1 MEMVKKCAETSHFH
15 LCNVAKMAEQQWACC
30 NVHVK
35 EFDEFLKI
43 PQIRDVLSINNHLS
57 ASTGSRISTR
67 RQQDLVALK
76 LYSSFPAEQIIR
88 FSSARRSNIIARSR
102 SDVSAFLIRIPALIL
117 GIIEKERQIIHKVEG
132 INVAF
137 LLLHA
142 IVHYCTDQLDDAALT
157 VSGIAEVTEK
167 VEEFF
172 EEVAESIPEDATR
185 EKLRDKVKATTDSM
199 RSDIGTVIEPDVKAA
214 ADITSRAAEEAQKLK
229 AAADIT
235 SRAAEEAQKLKD
247 AAMELEEKHTD
258 YRVVL
263 ASSLEG
269 KPFTLATTKYK
280 LPPPLPQ
287 FISLLFTHIKSVE
300 LELVLFLSTFSPLL
314 TLTSPLPSGTKKKAL
329 EIAGVLML
337 LAPKIRALSML
348 ARCLAGHY
356 HLDLKT
362 PIGIWRDSHREAK
375 TIKKAVGQWDLN
387 RCPFVLAP
395 KAGAGAM
402 GKAQC
407 QRIGC
412 DALFSPDQN
421 DDENAFCCHPGPP
434 LFHDGG
440 KQWSCCKQQS
450 HDFSLFLSIPGLNFL
465 LVPSAVRTKSTHQRN
480 QNQLPSQA
488 KLYHRETRQQH
499 QLLEMQ
505 TRFLLFRSRNKGCG
519 KAFTERE
526 NHETACR
533 MIAVFH
539 DRSRGD
545 IDTARELEQVASESA
560 DFEVSIRGLLK
571 RRSSSLDLDSRMATA
586 SDIAFPG
593 LRFNPLAERR
603 GYQVLSI
610 NNHLSASA
618 GSRISTRRQQ
628 DLALKLY
635 SSFPAEQIFRFS
647 SARRSNIIARASL
660 DVLAFLIRLPALI
673 LGFIKKEQ
681 QIMEIVE
688 GINVGFLL
696 LHAIVHYCTDQLD
709 DAALTVS
716 GIAEGLEKVEEVIE
730 DESIPEDRRE
740 ELRDKVKGTT
750 DSMRSDIGTVIDS
763 AADPTKPKTNA
774 GGEPD
779 VKAAA
784 DAASRAAEKAQKL
797 KDAATELEEKH
808 PGSTTNA
815 MNKSHHFRAI
825 SPSRGRSAVTLV
837 LLSAM
842 LSSLIVSNW
851 PAILK
856 HVFDF
861 LLHHGI
867 TI

>member
-1 MEMVKKCAETSHFH
+1 
-15 LCNVAKMAEQQWACC
+15 
-30 NVHVK
+30 
-35 EFDEFLKI
+35 
-43 PQIRDVLSINNHLS
+43 
-57 ASTGSRISTR
+57 
-67 RQQDLVALK
+67 
-76 LYSSFPAEQIIR
+76 
-88 FSSARRSNIIARSR
+88 
-102 SDVSAFLIRIPALIL
+102 
-117 GIIEKERQIIHKVEG
+117 
-132 INVAF
+132 
-137 LLLHA
+137 
-142 IVHYCTDQLDDAALT
+142 
-157 VSGIAEVTEK
+157 
-167 VEEFF
+167 
-172 EEVAESIPEDATR
+172 
-185 EKLRDKVKATTDSM
+185 
-199 RSDIGTVIEPDVKAA
+199 
-214 ADITSRAAEEAQKLK
+214 
-229 AAADIT
+229 
-235 SRAAEEAQKLKD
+235 
-247 AAMELEEKHTD
+247 
-258 YRVVL
+258 
-263 ASSLEG
+263 
-269 KPFTLATTKYK
+269 
-280 LPPPLPQ
+280 
-287 FISLLFTHIKSVE
+287 
-300 LELVLFLSTFSPLL
+300 
-314 TLTSPLPSGTKKKAL
+314 
-329 EIAGVLML
+329 
-337 LAPKIRALSML
+337 
-348 ARCLAGHY
+348 
-356 HLDLKT
+356 
-362 PIGIWRDSHREAK
+362 
-375 TIKKAVGQWDLN
+375 
-387 RCPFVLAP
+387 
-395 KAGAGAM
+395 
-402 GKAQC
+402 
-407 QRIGC
+407 
-412 DALFSPDQN
+412 
-421 DDENAFCCHPGPP
+421 
-434 LFHDGG
+434 
-440 KQWSCCKQQS
+440 
-450 HDFSLFLSIPGLNFL
+450 
-465 LVPSAVRTKSTHQRN
+465 
-480 QNQLPSQA
+480 
-488 KLYHRETRQQH
+488 
-499 QLLEMQ
+499 
-505 TRFLLFRSRNKGCG
+505 
-519 KAFTERE
+519 
-526 NHETACR
+526 
-533 MIAVFH
+533 
-539 DRSRGD
+539 
-545 IDTARELEQVASESA
+545 
-560 DFEVSIRGLLK
+560 
-571 RRSSSLDLDSRMATA
+571 MATA

-647 SARRSNIIARASL
+647 SARRSNIIARASNDPDGPVSKSFFSSNIL

-688 GINVGFLL
+688 
-696 LHAIVHYCTDQLD
+696 
-709 DAALTVS
+709 
-716 GIAEGLEKVEEVIE
+716 EGLEKVEEVIE